1 MTEAQA
7 RTTANVVL
15 ATAVIGAAYYVLKT
29 PPLRR
34 RVWQLARWWAAGP
47 LAAWT
52 ATEIRRAWETSASAR
67 TRSSVGIGVRT
78 AKPVLPPA
86 PDVPRAT
93 ARPAFAGRARTA
105 GSGVAGDKMMT

>member
-15 ATAVIGAAYYVLKT
+15 ATAVIGAAYYILTT

-34 RVWQLARWWAAGP
+34 KVWQVARSWAAGP

-52 ATEIRRAWETSASAR
+52 ATEIRRAWDGSGPSAAHLAPPAGSGATRPPSAR
-67 TRSSVGIGVRT
+67 TASPGVRH
-78 AKPVLPPA
+78 
-86 PDVPRAT
+86 
-93 ARPAFAGRARTA
+93 G
-105 GSGVAGDKMMT
+105 

>member
-1 MTEAQA
+1 MTEVQA

-34 RVWQLARWWAAGP
+34 RVWQIARSWAAGP

-52 ATEIRRAWETSASAR
+52 ATEIRRAWEGSASTSASERLGASAPGAMSAVDR
-67 TRSSVGIGVRT
+67 PYDAS
-78 AKPVLPPA
+78 PA
-86 PDVPRAT
+86 QQAIR
-93 ARPAFAGRARTA
+93 
-105 GSGVAGDKMMT
+105 